1 MEKAG
6 GMMTKKEW
14 EYLGFGFG
22 AAVVLGFATWGAIEL
37 GKKVA
42 RKARDEGWF
51 QREEEE
57 DESEDE
63 SFVEKSINA
72 MEEIVSPEFERNTT
86 NLES

>member
-1 MEKAG
+1 
-6 GMMTKKEW
+6 MMTKKEW

>member
-1 MEKAG
+1 
-6 GMMTKKEW
+6 MTKKEW

-42 RKARDEGWF
+42 RKAREEGWF
-51 QREEEE
+51 QPREEEN
-57 DESEDE
+57 DDD

-72 MEEIVSPEFERNTT
+72 MEEVVSPEFERNIDV
-86 NLES
+86 LGS

>member
-1 MEKAG
+1 
-6 GMMTKKEW
+6 MTKKEW

-51 QREEEE
+51 QRAEE
-57 DESEDE
+57 DGNSDD
-63 SFVEKSINA
+63 SFIEKSVNA

-86 NLES
+86 ILEN

>member
-6 GMMTKKEW
+6 NRMTRKEW

-42 RKARDEGWF
+42 KKAREDGWF
-51 QREEEE
+51 QRQDDE
-57 DESEDE
+57 DENDDD

-72 MEEIVSPEFERNTT
+72 MEEIVSPEFERNIEI
-86 NLES
+86 LET

>member
-1 MEKAG
+1 
-6 GMMTKKEW
+6 MMTKKEW

-51 QREEEE
+51 QRAE
-57 DESEDE
+57 DEDENEDD
-63 SFVEKSINA
+63 SFIEKSVNA

-86 NLES
+86 NLEG

>member
-1 MEKAG
+1 
-6 GMMTKKEW
+6 MMTKKEW

-51 QREEEE
+51 QHVEEE
-57 DESEDE
+57 DEIEDE